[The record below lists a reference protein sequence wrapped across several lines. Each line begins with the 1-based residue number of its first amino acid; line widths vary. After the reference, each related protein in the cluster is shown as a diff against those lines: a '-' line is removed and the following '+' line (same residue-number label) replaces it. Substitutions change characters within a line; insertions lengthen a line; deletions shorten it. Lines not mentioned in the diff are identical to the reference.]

1 MAEKVPVREKGLK
14 EREFGEMYAWREGME
29 WNPVE
34 RVILERRSVR
44 RYQDRQVP
52 EKLVRRILE
61 AGRFAP
67 SAGNAQPWR
76 FVVVRDRDMLDEME
90 KYVRWRCRVLK
101 FLLDWESSPLGRL
114 SWLLSQAYIRLM
126 PNKLHPIPFGAIR
139 LIADGRLK
147 LFHGAPTVIFIL
159 MDRRGVSKPQ
169 VDIGI
174 CGQNMVLAAH
184 SLGLGTCWVGFVE
197 LLKFGSKWKKVLGAR
212 WPYRFAEA
220 ICLGYPV
227 GQPDGMVARELHE
240 IDWWEGGRKR
250 AVF

>member
-1 MAEKVPVREKGLK
+1 MSAKALTEDVRKGEL
-14 EREFGEMYAWREGME
+14 RTGELYTWHEGMD

-44 RYQDRQVP
+44 KYRDRQVP

-67 SAGNAQPWR
+67 SAGNSQPWR
-76 FVVVRDRDMLDEME
+76 FVVVRDREMLDEME
-90 KYVRWRCRVLK
+90 NHVRFLCRVLK
-101 FLLDWESSPLGRL
+101 FMLDWESSPLGRL
-114 SWLLSQAYIRLM
+114 SWVLAQLYIRLM

-139 LIADGRLK
+139 LIADGKLK

-159 MDRRGVSKPQ
+159 EDRRGVSKPQ
-169 VDIGI
+169 VDVGI

-197 LLKFGSKWKKVLGAR
+197 LLKFGSKWKKKLGAT
-212 WPYRFAEA
+212 WPYRFIEA
-220 ICLGYPV
+220 ISLGYPV
-227 GQPDGMVARELHE
+227 GEPDGMVARELHE
-240 IDWWEGGRKR
+240 IDWWENGRKR
-250 AVF
+250 TVF